1 MIIIDNM
8 DTGFIN
14 PEVEFKLMR
23 SVLSFDPE
31 YFTLVKELEEVYFS
45 KKKAKNIKVIN
56 IIKIMNY
63 IKKTKENINVDVII
77 KIYGMV
83 RNNKL
88 ISLNSENIKNILDE
102 YNKNNNLFGLFIS
115 IISSYLFLEESFLMA
130 LLILNFNYY
139 RLYQKFY
146 NINRTSKNFILKYI
160 RVGNYL
166 ELKNSIDIVNEMN
179 KKYHIPK
186 NTYNLEELKKIINN
200 IPEKQLN
207 KHYIKNI
214 YVYGSHATH
223 RENIFSDIDLL
234 LEIDC
239 DFNLNHIAI
248 EIFEELKY
256 IIKNIDIKTIY
267 YNKKLSIEHMFLFRN
282 KVLLRA
288 V

>member
-8 DTGFIN
+8 DTGFVN

-31 YFTLVKELEEVYFS
+31 YFTLVKELEGVYFS
-45 KKKAKNIKVIN
+45 KQKAKNIKVIN
-56 IIKIMNY
+56 IIKIMKY
-63 IKKTKENINVDVII
+63 IKKTKENISVDVII

-83 RNNKL
+83 RNNKS

-248 EIFEELKY
+248 EIFEGLKY
-256 IIKNIDIKTIY
+256 LIKNIDIKTIY

-282 KVLLRA
+282 KVLIRA
-288 V
+288 I